1 MCLLLYLQK
10 DYGANSNINYNNY
23 VIAKSTNNEF
33 NITDN
38 TLVYVRKEAFNTEDA
53 LIAKNNGI
61 NPYYQSLYSDD
72 IFNSKNSGEKYIG
85 KKLIRFESDGEYNS
99 KTRKYYF
106 DHKNYAD
113 MCVIM
118 PTPEQVKRK
127 GKLNDLQQ
135 KIYSTALAS
144 ERQALY
150 KMMEPRI

>member
-85 KKLIRFESDGEYNS
+85 KK
-99 KTRKYYF
+99 
-106 DHKNYAD
+106 
-113 MCVIM
+113 
-118 PTPEQVKRK
+118 
-127 GKLNDLQQ
+127 
-135 KIYSTALAS
+135 
-144 ERQALY
+144 
-150 KMMEPRI
+150 